1 MSYVAGMPSF
11 EQSAMLG
18 MESSVSSANKS
29 LGLAKQQ
36 TLTAGS
42 IIDSAAR
49 QVNTINANVSAAT
62 GTGRVIDITG

>member
-11 EQSAMLG
+11 EHSAMLG
-18 MESSVSSANKS
+18 MESSVSAANKS
-29 LGLAKQQ
+29 LGLSKQQ
-36 TLTAGS
+36 TLTAAS

-49 QVNTINANVSAAT
+49 QVNTINANVSAVT